1 MSNVTES
8 LSSGGLMK
16 ALRLDSYDASTLL
29 EVEVAK
35 PSPQQGQVL
44 VKIKASGVNPIDY
57 KIRLGQAPYAMPELP
72 AIIGTDLA
80 GVVEAVGEGVTQ
92 FQVGDEVYGLTG
104 GVRGLQGSL
113 AQYAAVDANLLAIK
127 PRNLSMCEAAAL
139 PLVTLTVW
147 EGLGKV

>member
-44 VKIKASGVNPIDY
+44 VKIKASGVNPN
-57 KIRLGQAPYAMPELP
+57 RLQNSPG
-72 AIIGTDLA
+72 A
-80 GVVEAVGEGVTQ
+80 GP
-92 FQVGDEVYGLTG
+92 L
-104 GVRGLQGSL
+104 R
-113 AQYAAVDANLLAIK
+113 DA
-127 PRNLSMCEAAAL
+127 
-139 PLVTLTVW
+139 
-147 EGLGKV
+147 

>member
-44 VKIKASGVNPIDY
+44 VKIKASGVNPID
-57 KIRLGQAPYAMPELP
+57 A
-72 AIIGTDLA
+72 
-80 GVVEAVGEGVTQ
+80 
-92 FQVGDEVYGLTG
+92 
-104 GVRGLQGSL
+104 
-113 AQYAAVDANLLAIK
+113 
-127 PRNLSMCEAAAL
+127 
-139 PLVTLTVW
+139 
-147 EGLGKV
+147 